1 MRRGGS
7 CRRSGPRGGLVAETK
22 ARGLELTGLNGLL
35 KLFHLKKLGVTHWSS
50 LLLAAHLGSGDATV
64 ARAWF

>member
-1 MRRGGS
+1 
-7 CRRSGPRGGLVAETK
+7 VAETK
-22 ARGLELTGLNGLL
+22 ARGLELTGPNGLL